1 MSQPAYITRA
11 QADPRRQLVEL
22 MASAAYE
29 RSRPRGSSR
38 PPWPQTEEQWRQDS
52 RDQMEAALTAAER
65 HGWNI
70 TRVNK

>member
-1 MSQPAYITRA
+1 MSAAPAYITRA

-29 RSRPRGSSR
+29 RGRPLGSSR
-38 PPWPQTEEQWRQDS
+38 PPWPETLDQWRQDS

-65 HGWNI
+65 AGWRI
-70 TRVNK
+70 ER